1 MTRPASR
8 GSDLAA
14 MSAHDARHVKES
26 VARTFEICILTVVP
40 ERRVFCAC
48 CFPVG
53 GLNERPAQLRLMY
66 ARCWKADGTVKLND
80 RRQAE
85 GVCEWLKDWTENN
98 STTGMMMRRE
108 EFKMGD
114 SAYVE
119 RIRSFASAVIMGMAL
134 LESHES
140 NLGGISHQQDECR
153 VLEVVSQV
161 DRSGKAVLARP
172 IVFLQ
177 V

>member
-1 MTRPASR
+1 
-8 GSDLAA
+8 
-14 MSAHDARHVKES
+14 
-26 VARTFEICILTVVP
+26 
-40 ERRVFCAC
+40 
-48 CFPVG
+48 
-53 GLNERPAQLRLMY
+53 
-66 ARCWKADGTVKLND
+66 
-80 RRQAE
+80 
-85 GVCEWLKDWTENN
+85 
-98 STTGMMMRRE
+98 MRRE